1 MEANNAHAP
10 SNANAIKMVN
20 LTDYNFIIN
29 QLGGK
34 KVTRTI
40 QFIPHSSHFIIKEID
55 WDKDPH
61 VAQFITKYILEQ
73 EVIRRLEIPEYVILD
88 VPTEYRQLV
97 RETLKGIDV
106 KVLYVKTT
114 TIETKD
120 GVVENVRSVE
130 EETTEPKYIL
140 NLTCIDFTDKQIR
153 EVHDEDYELLYPA
166 KLPELKVN
174 KDGTSFITIM
184 QAIDLI
190 QEKLNEIGK
199 YPDCVILDI
208 PDEDIA
214 GYDNMFQTLMNDVN
228 IRRIYVR
235 TTLVE
240 SANGDS
246 LKVKLLS
253 KVEE

>member
-10 SNANAIKMVN
+10 SNANAIKIIN
-20 LTDYNFIIN
+20 LTDYTFIIS
-29 QLGGK
+29 QLGGE

-40 QFIPHSSHFIIKEID
+40 QFIPHSSYFIIKEID

-61 VAQFITKYILEQ
+61 VAQFITKYTLEQ
-73 EVIRRLEIPEYVILD
+73 EVIRRLEKPEYVILD
-88 VPTEYRQLV
+88 VPAEYRQLV
-97 RETLKGIDV
+97 RETLKGTDV

-114 TIETKD
+114 VVETKD
-120 GVVENVRSVE
+120 GVVQNVRSVE

-140 NLTCIDFTDKQIR
+140 NLTNLDFTDRQIR
-153 EVHDEDYELLYPA
+153 EVHDEDYKLLYPA

-174 KDGTSFITIM
+174 QDGTSFITIM

-190 QEKLNEIGK
+190 QEKFNEIGK

-240 SANGDS
+240 FVNSDP